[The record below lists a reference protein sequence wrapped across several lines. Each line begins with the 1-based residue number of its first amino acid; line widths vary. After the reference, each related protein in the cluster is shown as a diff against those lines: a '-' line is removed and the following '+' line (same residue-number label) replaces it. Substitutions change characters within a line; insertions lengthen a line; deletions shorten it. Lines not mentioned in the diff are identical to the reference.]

1 MKSFLQNLYFIGVL
15 ILPILTQAQTID
27 VSQIQKNRQV
37 HIKKTTEKIKIDGV
51 LNETVWSKSDKAQ
64 NFYNKFPTDK
74 GHTQTK
80 TEVQFTFDEHFL
92 YIAATL
98 YDVKEYIV
106 QTMKRDQGLFSSDG
120 FGVVIDPLNQ
130 HTNGFYFSVNPYNAQ
145 AEDLISGN
153 GDDRLN
159 FSWDNKWYSQT
170 KMEKD
175 KWMVEIAIPFKTL
188 RYNTNQNTWGVNFIR
203 SDKSRNEFH
212 TWTNIPLNFRGFDIG
227 YTGALIWDDEA
238 PKPGSNISVIPYVTG
253 SISQDKENNES
264 IKGTGN
270 AGFDAKIAL
279 TSSLNLDL
287 TVNPDFSQ
295 VDVDRQ
301 VTNLTRFSIFFPER
315 RNFFLENSDLFSAYG
330 IPPIRPFYSRRI
342 GLDND
347 GNTVPIIAGARISG
361 NLNSKTRIGIMNIQ
375 TARKDDFAAQNYTA
389 ATVNVRVLKRSAV
402 KAYYFNRSAA
412 LTTNEKISEPL
423 NEFGRNAGIELNYS
437 DINGIWQAWHGYHL
451 SAKPTISKDA
461 YYSNFG
467 GGYFGRVFTTVV
479 NVDLVGTNYYADMGF
494 VQRIKN
500 YDALRDTSIRVGYKS
515 IYSQSE
521 YRIVPKKGSIN
532 SHRFSLETFLVWNP
546 DGSFNERNNDFNYN
560 ISFKNTSR
568 LEFRFSN
575 SESNLLFPAK
585 FVGDDLATPIPAK
598 KYNYSQFGVEY
609 GTDNRKNIYGEINFS
624 KGGFYNGTLHQIGTA
639 ITFRKQPN
647 INATIRFEY
656 NKLVFPGAHGSD
668 KLFLIAPNIEWNFST
683 NLFWT
688 TFLQYNTQNNN
699 FNINSRLQWRYKP
712 MSDLFLVY
720 TDNYFTDPLFKNRNR
735 GFIFKMNYWLNL

>member
-1 MKSFLQNLYFIGVL
+1 
-15 ILPILTQAQTID
+15 
-27 VSQIQKNRQV
+27 
-37 HIKKTTEKIKIDGV
+37 
-51 LNETVWSKSDKAQ
+51 
-64 NFYNKFPTDK
+64 
-74 GHTQTK
+74 
-80 TEVQFTFDEHFL
+80 
-92 YIAATL
+92 
-98 YDVKEYIV
+98 
-106 QTMKRDQGLFSSDG
+106 
-120 FGVVIDPLNQ
+120 
-130 HTNGFYFSVNPYNAQ
+130 
-145 AEDLISGN
+145 
-153 GDDRLN
+153 
-159 FSWDNKWYSQT
+159 
-170 KMEKD
+170 
-175 KWMVEIAIPFKTL
+175 
-188 RYNTNQNTWGVNFIR
+188 
-203 SDKSRNEFH
+203 
-212 TWTNIPLNFRGFDIG
+212 
-227 YTGALIWDDEA
+227 
-238 PKPGSNISVIPYVTG
+238 
-253 SISQDKENNES
+253 
-264 IKGTGN
+264 
-270 AGFDAKIAL
+270 
-279 TSSLNLDL
+279 
-287 TVNPDFSQ
+287 
-295 VDVDRQ
+295 
-301 VTNLTRFSIFFPER
+301 
-315 RNFFLENSDLFSAYG
+315 LFSAYG

-412 LTTNEKISEPL
+412 LTSNEKISEPL

-451 SAKPTISKDA
+451 SVKPTISKDA

-467 GGYFGRVFTTVV
+467 GGYYGRVFTTFV

-521 YRIVPKKGSIN
+521 YRIVPKKGNIN

-568 LEFRFSN
+568 LEFKFSN
-575 SESNLLFPAK
+575 NESNLLFPAK

-598 KYNYSQFGVEY
+598 KYKYSQFGVEY

-624 KGGFYNGTLHQIGTA
+624 KGGFYNGTLNQIGTA

-668 KLFLIAPNIEWNFST
+668 ELFLIAPNIEWNFST